1 MSLHVCVCVC
11 VRACVFYITV
21 PFFTFYLDVI
31 EALNHQLDAQWR
43 EFGTFLYVQPAVL
56 DVISKHN
63 LSVNSCMLHL
73 IQEWL
78 WHEDGTGS
86 LPRTWETVVQA
97 VQSMGR
103 PFLALQLAQRH
114 MRYNQGKV
122 LAEAIYIYRGYR
134 FTYL

>member
-1 MSLHVCVCVC
+1 MCVCVCVC

-43 EFGTFLYVQPAVL
+43 EFGKLLHVSLAVL
-56 DVISKHN
+56 DRISKDN

-97 VQSMGR
+97 VQSMGKQA
-103 PFLALQLAQRH
+103 LAQQLAQRH
-114 MRYNQGKV
+114 IRYDQGKV
-122 LAEAIYIYRGYR
+122 LAEAIYI
-134 FTYL
+134 